1 MQLDGQ
7 RRIRVPKTEIKKILK
22 KVHGGHFGFFN
33 TFLKAA
39 TISYWPRQF
48 KDVSGYVKTYLT
60 CQTIKRDQATSG
72 LLLQEP
78 PPVKRWEVIRIDFVL
93 GLPVTPRGNG
103 VTLTVID
110 HLTKRAHFIRTSV
123 RVTPQDS
130 FAMLFNHVFRL
141 HGFPKKI
148 ASDRD
153 ARFTS
158 RFYQEVCKGVGITL
172 GFSDSNHSK
181 LTKLWNA

>member
-1 MQLDGQ
+1 MGDTS
-7 RRIRVPKTEIKKILK
+7 V
-22 KVHGGHFGFFN
+22 FSN

-48 KDVSGYVKTYLT
+48 KDVSRHCKTRLT
-60 CQTIKRDQATSG
+60 CQRTRQDQATSE

-78 PPVKRWEVIRIDFVL
+78 PPVKRWEVIGIDFVL

-110 HLTKRAHFIRTSV
+110 HPTKRAHFIRTSV
-123 RVTPQDS
+123 RVTSQDS
-130 FAMLFNHVFRL
+130 LAMLFNHVFKL

-148 ASDRD
+148 ASDGD
-153 ARFTS
+153 VRFKS
-158 RFYQEVCKGVGITL
+158 
-172 GFSDSNHSK
+172 
-181 LTKLWNA
+181 